1 MYKGYNFLF
10 LSVVLLL
17 AFNISFTV
25 SQNTISVNYN
35 VQRNYNSFE
44 ECGLNGEPVCT
55 SLEDAGN
62 RAILLS
68 KTSNPTNYINIIG
81 NIDGSTPV
89 TFGNLYNY
97 CGKLFI
103 RSSNSNV
110 NININGSN
118 STQQP
123 FLTIQD
129 ADQPNS
135 TFPCSIPRI
144 FQFQYINFTNW
155 DQTIVNINIDHET
168 DISSV
173 SPSKSLTVYFQLVNV
188 ISSSSILK
196 IYPKNLVE
204 NYNLQAIKVA
214 FISTIGIDL
223 KSSSVL
229 FSPSSTQ
236 YYLPPIYIVGASV
249 IRILSLSDST
259 FESTPFIFSDNG
271 SVSSV
276 GSEVSNNNFFSN
288 PFIMAVNGGT
298 VVLPILSFTN
308 NILSTFIYFSNF
320 NNQPLIQATFS
331 NNLFGN
337 SFVQNSKFMKYEY
350 ENSIFVIKDSDF
362 STFDLLGY
370 SILNQNTITNDL
382 IFIVNSSLNL
392 DNSVLRSPMLA
403 PQHIINSIDSSV
415 LIINFNLTISEL
427 PIVGFNSNI
436 HLFSSVFTND
446 VYCGCQDCSF
456 YNQLDLVDTTEYLS
470 QCNL

>member
-1 MYKGYNFLF
+1 MYKGLNFLF
-10 LSVVLLL
+10 LFLLL
-17 AFNISFTV
+17 AINISFTV
-25 SQNTISVNYN
+25 SRNTISVNYN

-44 ECGLNGEPVCT
+44 ECGLNGEQVCT
-55 SLEDAGN
+55 LLEDAGN

-123 FLTIQD
+123 FPTIQE

-173 SPSKSLTVYFQLVNV
+173 SPSKSLTVYFQLVKI

-196 IYPKNLVE
+196 IYPKNFGE
-204 NYNLQAIKVA
+204 NYNLQAITVA
-214 FISTIGIDL
+214 YLSTIGIDL

-276 GSEVSNNNFFSN
+276 GSVVSNNNFSSN
-288 PFIMAVNGGT
+288 PFIMAVN
-298 VVLPILSFTN
+298 
-308 NILSTFIYFSNF
+308 
-320 NNQPLIQATFS
+320 ATFS

-337 SFVQNSKFMKYEY
+337 SFVQNSKFMNYEY

-370 SILNQNTITNDL
+370 SVFNQNTITNDL

-415 LIINFNLTISEL
+415 SIINFNLTISEL

-446 VYCGCQDCSF
+446 VYCGCQGCSF
-456 YNQLDLVDTTEYLS
+456 YNQFDLVDSNEYSS
-470 QCNL
+470 QCNI

>member
-1 MYKGYNFLF
+1 MYKRLNFLF
-10 LSVVLLL
+10 LLVVLLL
-17 AFNISFTV
+17 VFNISFTI

-103 RSSNSNV
+103 RSSDSNV

-123 FLTIQD
+123 FLTIQE

-155 DQTIVNINIDHET
+155 DQTIVNININQET
-168 DISSV
+168 NLNSV
-173 SPSKSLTVYFQLVNV
+173 NPSKSLTVYFQLVNI

-196 IYPKNLVE
+196 IYPKNLGE
-204 NYNLQAIKVA
+204 NYNLQAITVA
-214 FISTIGIDL
+214 FISANGIDL

-236 YYLPPIYIVGASV
+236 YYLPPIYLTGASV
-249 IRILSLSDST
+249 IIILSLSGST
-259 FESTPFIFSDNG
+259 FESTPFIFSDKG
-271 SVSSV
+271 GVSSLD
-276 GSEVSNNNFFSN
+276 SYVSNNNFSSN
-288 PFIMAVNGGT
+288 PFIMAINGGN
-298 VVLPILSFTN
+298 VLLPMLSFTN
-308 NILSTFIYFSNF
+308 NTLSTFIYFSNF
-320 NNQPLIQATFS
+320 NNQPSIQSTFS

-337 SFVQNSKFMKYEY
+337 SFIPNSKFMEHEY

-362 STFDLLGY
+362 STLDLLGY
-370 SILNQNTITNDL
+370 SILNQNTISNNL
-382 IFIVNSSLNL
+382 IFILNSSLNL
-392 DNSVLRSPMLA
+392 DNSVIRSPMLV
-403 PQHIINSIDSSV
+403 PQHIINSINSSV
-415 LIINFNLTISEL
+415 SIINFNLTISEL

-436 HLFSSVFTND
+436 HLFSSVFTNK
-446 VYCGCQDCSF
+446 VYCGCQGCSF
-456 YNQLDLVDTTEYLS
+456 YNQYDLVDSNVYSS

>member
-1 MYKGYNFLF
+1 MYKGFNFLF
-10 LSVVLLL
+10 LILFLLL
-17 AFNISFTV
+17 AFNISFIV

-44 ECGLNGEPVCT
+44 ECGLIGEPVCT

-68 KTSNPTNYINIIG
+68 KTSNPTNFINIIG

-97 CGKLFI
+97 CGRLFI
-103 RSSNSNV
+103 RSSNSNIS
-110 NININGSN
+110 ININGSN

-123 FLTIQD
+123 FLTIQE

-155 DQTIVNINIDHET
+155 NQTLVNININHET
-168 DISSV
+168 DLNSV
-173 SPSKSLTVYFQLVNV
+173 NPSKSLTVYFQLVNI

-196 IYPKNLVE
+196 IYPKNFGE
-204 NYNLQAIKVA
+204 NYNLQAITVA
-214 FISTIGIDL
+214 YLSTIGIDL

-229 FSPSSTQ
+229 FLPNSTQ
-236 YYLPPIYIVGASV
+236 FYLPPIYLVGAS
-249 IRILSLSDST
+249 IISILSLSDST

-276 GSEVSNNNFFSN
+276 DSEVSNNNFYSY
-288 PFIMAVNGGT
+288 PFIMAVNGGK
-298 VVLPILSFTN
+298 VLLPILSFTN
-308 NILSTFIYFSNF
+308 NSLSTFVYFSNF
-320 NNQPLIQATFS
+320 NNQPSIKVTFS
-331 NNLFGN
+331 NNIFGN
-337 SFVQNSKFMKYEY
+337 SFIQNSKFMKYKY

-362 STFDLLGY
+362 STIDLLGY

-382 IFIVNSSLNL
+382 IYIVNSSLNL
-392 DNSVLRSPMLA
+392 DNSVIRSPMLV
-403 PQHIINSIDSSV
+403 PQHIINSINSSV
-415 LIINFNLTISEL
+415 SIINFNLTISEL
-427 PIVGFNSNI
+427 PIVGYNSNI
-436 HLFSSVFTND
+436 HLFSSVFTNN
-446 VYCGCQDCSF
+446 VYCGCQGCS
-456 YNQLDLVDTTEYLS
+456 YYIQLDLVNLNQYSS
-470 QCNL
+470 Q